1 MARTIWAAPQ
11 PGERRI
17 SPSAVGHGMLPLM
30 RTDAQQ
36 AGDAAEAL
44 VAGRLEAA
52 GWRILG
58 RQVRVGRAELDIV
71 AVDPATPARLVIVE
85 VRSRTRRD
93 FGLPEETV
101 RASKRLRLRRAAQSL
116 RERGILTDGTVVP
129 PLPLRL
135 DLVVVEPPTS
145 PGGPPRVRH
154 HVAAI

>member
-1 MARTIWAAPQ
+1 
-11 PGERRI
+11 
-17 SPSAVGHGMLPLM
+17 M

-36 AGDAAEAL
+36 AGDAAEAF

-58 RQVRVGRAELDIV
+58 RQVRVGRSELDIV
-71 AVDPATPARLVIVE
+71 AIDPALPPRLVIVE

-101 RASKRLRLRRAAQSL
+101 RASKRIRLRRAAQAL
-116 RERGILTDGTVVP
+116 RERGVMADGTLVP

-135 DLVVVEPPTS
+135 DLVVVEPGAL
-145 PGGPPRVRH
+145 PGEAPRVRH